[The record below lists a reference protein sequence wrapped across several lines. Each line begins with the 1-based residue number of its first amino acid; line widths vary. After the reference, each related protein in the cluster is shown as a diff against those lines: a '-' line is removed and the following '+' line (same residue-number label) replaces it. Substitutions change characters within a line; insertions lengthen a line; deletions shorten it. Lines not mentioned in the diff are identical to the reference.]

1 MDIKKANW
9 FLKDILKKYENQ
21 LKTSKCIG
29 DRPTYYS
36 RSTKTLKTKVSQNPE
51 LLYDNNVLIGLN
63 YQGSKYL
70 VDKIYNL
77 EFQNNLSLIGEIIKK
92 EQANIT
98 NILSTLD
105 VKENKITDSKLNIG
119 KDLGDFE
126 TFFIKN
132 CISEIEKKMQKKTTA
147 TLYKMDYSFQ
157 NDNFTVT
164 ITGKNKD
171 DVKFSVFWVDNGIKN
186 VLDYTFNNNTKK
198 ISNFNYQIESSLSNI
213 MDLENSYYSFSCD
226 SISNYKMTL
235 DLGKNI
241 NNEIN
246 SIVSLIKNIDSIN
259 DILHLKE
266 DKGIIK
272 FDKQLKKYDLEMIE
286 LFCEAQIP
294 KSMSNQKY
302 KLNKKSSK

>member
-9 FLKDILKKYENQ
+9 FLKDILKKYEEQ
-21 LKTSKCIG
+21 LKTPKCIG
-29 DRPTYYS
+29 DKPTYYS
-36 RSTKTLKTKVSQNPE
+36 RSPKTLKAKVSQSPE
-51 LLYDNNVLIGLN
+51 LIYDKNILIGLM

-70 VDKIYNL
+70 IDKIYNF
-77 EFQNNLSLIGEIIKK
+77 EFQNNLLLIGEIIKK
-92 EQANIT
+92 EENNIKK
-98 NILSTLD
+98 ILSKLD
-105 VKENKITDSKLNIG
+105 VKENKITESRLSIG
-119 KDLGDFE
+119 KDLGNFE
-126 TFFIKN
+126 NFFVNN
-132 CISEIEKKMQKKTTA
+132 CIVEIEKKIQKKTTS
-147 TLYKMDYSFQ
+147 TLYKLDHSFK

-164 ITGKNKD
+164 ITGSKKE
-171 DVKFSVFWVDNGIKN
+171 DVKFSVFWIDNGIKN
-186 VLDYTFNNNTKK
+186 VMDYTFNNNTKK
-198 ISNFNYQIESSLSNI
+198 ISNFNYHIESSLSNI
-213 MDLENSYYSFSCD
+213 MELEDSYYLISCD
-226 SISNYKMTL
+226 TISNYKMTL

-286 LFCEAQIP
+286 LFCEAQVP

>member
-36 RSTKTLKTKVSQNPE
+36 RSPKTLKTKVSQPPE
-51 LLYDNNVLIGLN
+51 LLYDNNVLIGLS

-92 EQANIT
+92 EQSNIN
-98 NILSTLD
+98 NILSKLD
-105 VKENKITDSKLNIG
+105 VKENKITDTKLNIG
-119 KDLGDFE
+119 KDLGNFE

-132 CISEIEKKMQKKTTA
+132 CISEIEKKMQKKTAA

-164 ITGKNKD
+164 ITGKNKE
-171 DVKFSVFWVDNGIKN
+171 DVKFSVFWLDNGIKN
-186 VLDYTFNNNTKK
+186 VMEYTFNNNTKK

-213 MDLENSYYSFSCD
+213 MDLENSYYSISCD

-235 DLGKNI
+235 DLGQNI
-241 NNEIN
+241 NSEIN

-302 KLNKKSSK
+302 KLNKKSS